1 MILHFY
7 SDPGHGWLAAPKRLI
22 ARLGIADKI
31 SSYSYQS
38 ATMVQLEED
47 CDAGI
52 LINALRDAGIPYQ
65 IREHSTNRYS
75 RIRSFHHYTPG
86 GG

>member
-22 ARLGIADKI
+22 AQLGIANKI
-31 SSYSYQS
+31 SPYSYQS
-38 ATMVQLEED
+38 ATMAQLEED

-65 IREHSTNRYS
+65 IREHHTDRPS
-75 RIRSFHHYTPG
+75 RIRNFRQYTPG
-86 GG
+86 G